1 MALGARHDGRRS
13 PARAHAHSF
22 TGQALWTRMHNSFGY
37 LTQQGYLGVRF
48 PIVFGETG
56 SFYTSVRHQT
66 SGVRVRTL
74 KQHFQAAMAWPTV
87 PPGAPM
93 TAAAAALLPGD
104 VRACGPA

>member
-48 PIVFGETG
+48 PVVFGETG
-56 SFYTSVRHQT
+56 SFYTSVRHQL
-66 SGVRVRTL
+66 RVRARTL
-74 KQHFQAAMAWPTV
+74 PHSCQGTPGMARCAAW
-87 PPGAPM
+87 GAH
-93 TAAAAALLPGD
+93 GRCRC
-104 VRACGPA
+104 RAGAR